1 MKLNVRPIA
10 SHGRD
15 FNRFVELP
23 YRLHQN
29 LEHWVPP
36 LRPDVKLMFDREKNP
51 FFEHSEVQAFLAERP
66 EGSGSRVVGRIAA
79 IENSAHN
86 DFHDDR
92 VGFFGFFECEE
103 DPEAAAALF
112 DAASDWL
119 GARDLDTMRGPANF
133 STNDDCGLLIHGFHR
148 PAALMMP
155 YNPPYYEKLV
165 EGVGFAKARDL
176 VAFYLAATEIPE
188 RLNRAADLV
197 KRRSKVTTRPLNMK
211 KYSQEIDL
219 VREIYNTA
227 WEKNWGFVPL
237 TEHEVDHLAKQLKPV
252 VDANLIRFAEVDN
265 EPIAFV
271 LALPDMNLVLRHL
284 GGRLGPIELAK
295 LLWYSRKIDM
305 LRVFTLG
312 IKPGFR
318 SSGIDALLYRDIFQY
333 GYARGIFRGEF
344 SWVLEDNLAM
354 CRPLER
360 MGAKMDR
367 TYRLYDRPIQKTPS
381 HVDRGE

>member
-1 MKLNVRPIA
+1 
-10 SHGRD
+10 
-15 FNRFVELP
+15 
-23 YRLHQN
+23 
-29 LEHWVPP
+29 
-36 LRPDVKLMFDREKNP
+36 MFDREKNP

-66 EGSGSRVVGRIAA
+66 EGPGPRVVGRIAA
-79 IENSAHN
+79 IENRVHN
-86 DFHDDR
+86 DFHNDR
-92 VGFFGFFECEE
+92 IGFFGFFECEE

-112 DAASDWL
+112 DAASVWL
-119 GARDLDTMRGPANF
+119 GARDLDTMRGPSNF
-133 STNDDCGLLIHGFHR
+133 STNDDCGLLIRGFHR

-155 YNPPYYEKLV
+155 YNPPYYEKLL
-165 EGVGFAKARDL
+165 ESGGFAKARDL
-176 VAFYLAATEIPE
+176 LAFYLAATEIPE
-188 RLNRAADLV
+188 RLNKAADLV

-211 KYSQEIDL
+211 RFSQEIDL

-237 TEHEVDHLAKQLKPV
+237 TEHEIDHLAKQLKPV
-252 VDANLIRFAEVDN
+252 VDPNLVRFAEVDN

-284 GGRLGPIELAK
+284 GGRLGPIELLK

-318 SSGIDALLYRDIFQY
+318 SSGIDALLYRDIFQH

-367 TYRLYDRPIQKTPS
+367 TYRLYERPIQNTPS